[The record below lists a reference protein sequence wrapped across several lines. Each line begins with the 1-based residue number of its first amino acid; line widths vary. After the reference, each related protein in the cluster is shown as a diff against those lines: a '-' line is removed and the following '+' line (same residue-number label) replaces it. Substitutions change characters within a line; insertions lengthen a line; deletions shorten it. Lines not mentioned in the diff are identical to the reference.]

1 MTDENHNLELLLQKL
16 VDGEITEA
24 ERAELD
30 SALGADSSLRDT
42 LETLQAAD
50 SAMNLLKREWTLP
63 ADFKQR
69 VLAGL
74 PEEAQAGGKVIPL
87 PSRTPA
93 MFAAAAAIILMLGLV
108 FAGNALM
115 PSGPSGSNPAG
126 IEPVANAA
134 NNVNDTVPAKTFTV
148 ELVSGNDA
156 TLEHDGQ
163 RRSMKTTQQVELP
176 IVIESSATTHTTI
189 RAGDATLVLQPGAR
203 ARLLDID
210 ADGVADFEPLEGDI
224 YIESNR
230 NVRARFSDTTLET
243 KGGLMFRQQDSAY
256 LAEPSHGE
264 TLIAGSSLAFKQCA
278 RISISGVAVS
288 DCPDS
293 ELDDWVIDG
302 RIDAIKAVLREGG
315 FDPDNH
321 PDAEMQEKMLRGM
334 LAEPSKAAYNAAA
347 IRFMLKHKFLEELGL
362 PEEQVVMFAKIGE
375 IIGEGT
381 TEADIPEFLPALFKM
396 MEQKIA
402 QDPTAVKRQAAW
414 MRQAIE
420 RAGERK
426 GYGE

>member
-1 MTDENHNLELLLQKL
+1 MTDENHNLELLVQKL

-24 ERAELD
+24 ERVELD
-30 SALGADSSLRDT
+30 SALSADSSLRDT

-50 SAMNLLKREWTLP
+50 SAMKLLKRGWSLP

-69 VLAGL
+69 VLDGL
-74 PEEAQAGGKVIPL
+74 PADESQPAGKVIQL
-87 PSRTPA
+87 PAPNMSKY
-93 MFAAAAAIILMLGLV
+93 AAAAAIILMLGLV
-108 FAGNALM
+108 FVGNALM
-115 PSGPSGSNPAG
+115 PSGSNTASVG
-126 IEPVANAA
+126 PVA
-134 NNVNDTVPAKTFTV
+134 DTDIHSAPAKTFTV

-176 IVIESSATTHTTI
+176 IVIESSATAHTTI

-264 TLIAGSSLAFKQCA
+264 TLIAGNSLAFKQCA
-278 RISISGVAVS
+278 RIDNTGILVS

-315 FDPDNH
+315 IDPDKD
-321 PDAEMQEKMLRGM
+321 PEAEKHEMMLRGV
-334 LAEPSKAAYNAAA
+334 LAEPWKAAVNAAW
-347 IRFMLKHKFLEELGL
+347 IRFMITHKFFEAMEF
-362 PEEQVVMFAKIGE
+362 PAAQVEMFAKIAE
-375 IIGEGT
+375 IIGQGT
-381 TEADIPEFLPALFKM
+381 TEADIPAFLRAVFKQI
-396 MEQKIA
+396 EQKIESG
-402 QDPTAVKRQAAW
+402 PETVKEWAAF
-414 MRQAIE
+414 MKQAIE
-420 RAGERK
+420 RAARRK
-426 GYGE
+426 GHKITHGE